1 MKLKLAT
8 LGIIALGLA
17 ACSQPEPEPVYV
29 QPTFD
34 KAGNASCVAG
44 YELATTADGAT
55 VCAPVAQ

>member
-1 MKLKLAT
+1 MTKTFAFLTAA
-8 LGIIALGLA
+8 ALTLA
-17 ACSQPEPEPVYV
+17 ACSQNEPEMVDV